1 MSNYEQKDNDLV
13 LFKNDKKATDSHPDY
28 KGSGMVNGQEVW
40 ISAWVNT
47 SAKGTKYMSLKT
59 QNKDEAHR
67 DGIARTQQ
75 AVSPQNQGG
84 GKTAADFEDDLGDV
98 PF

>member
-13 LFKNDKKATDSHPDY
+13 LFKNDKKESDKHPDY

-40 ISAWVNT
+40 ISAWINT
-47 SAKGTKYMSLKT
+47 SAKGVKYMSLKT
-59 QNKDEAHR
+59 QNKDDVHNK
-67 DGIARTQQ
+67 GIADARQ
-75 AVSPQNQGG
+75 AAQPD
-84 GKTAADFEDDLGDV
+84 DFDQDV